1 MATQT
6 DTEIPTDAAE
16 PDWETPLSLTL
27 TPSLL
32 IHSLMGT
39 ASAVHTAWTSCVD
52 DSLVISDLVSMED
65 RAGNYVRLAE
75 QEFVEDDQP
84 GTVWHD
90 WTLEVRIGTVLTT
103 GHWQF
108 PVTAHPSEWEWNARE
123 AARAFER
130 ACLLVGRR
138 VRRTMA
144 VEDPAPTDSVPR
156 ASRH

>member
-1 MATQT
+1 MT
-6 DTEIPTDAAE
+6 TETDAAE

-27 TPSLL
+27 TPAL
-32 IHSLMGT
+32 IIHALMGT
-39 ASAVHTAWTSCVD
+39 ASTVHTGWSSCVD
-52 DSLVISDLVSMED
+52 DSLVLSDLVSMED
-65 RAGNYVRLAE
+65 RAGNYIRLAE

-90 WTLEVRIGTVLTT
+90 WTLEVRIGPVLTT

-108 PVTAHPSEWEWNARE
+108 PATAHPSEWEWNARE

-144 VEDPAPTDSVPR
+144 VEDPAPTDTVPR